1 MADESQV
8 FGISAEAAGAAK
20 VAAAGGFGASI
31 LIYLRHPGT
40 LLRAAMLIAIGV
52 GLALI
57 FATPLAKWTGL
68 SEIPAAALLG
78 LLGKGIA
85 EGLLRWVDAF
95 DFGKILP
102 GRK

>member
-8 FGISAEAAGAAK
+8 FGITAEAAGAAK
-20 VAAAGGFGASI
+20 VAAAGGFGSAI
-31 LIYLRHPGT
+31 FVYLRHPGT
-40 LLRAAMLIAIGV
+40 MLKAGLVIGIGV
-52 GLALI
+52 GIALI

>member
-8 FGISAEAAGAAK
+8 FGITAEAAGAAK

-52 GLALI
+52 GLATI
-57 FATPLAKWTGL
+57 FADTAANWIGMGKVQ
-68 SEIPAAALLG
+68 AAALLG
-78 LLGKGIA
+78 LMGKGVA
-85 EGLLRWVDAF
+85 AGLLNAIDKF

>member
-68 SEIPAAALLG
+68 SENPAAALLG

>member
-8 FGISAEAAGAAK
+8 FGITAEAAGAAK

-68 SEIPAAALLG
+68 SENPAAALLG

-85 EGLLRWVDAF
+85 EGLLRWVDNL
-95 DFGKILP
+95 DFGKFLP

>member
-8 FGISAEAAGAAK
+8 FGITAEAAGAAK

-68 SEIPAAALLG
+68 SENPAAALLG